1 MKGWCKTMT
10 LQEILKAKGLSDE
23 DIQSVIGEMK
33 QNKIFTASEENL
45 DIRYGKLKG
54 DFDNLTTQ
62 HGEST
67 KLIEELKKSNA
78 GNEGLQNKI
87 TEYETKVQ
95 NLEKELQQTKV
106 DSALKVALL
115 EANVTDVDYLTFK
128 IKEKGEVKLGDD
140 GKIKGIDDTIAAL
153 KTQFPQHFASESKKK
168 IDENKLPNGEE
179 HKDGFTKKDI
189 LSKPYA
195 ERLRMYQEN
204 PEQFNQAM
212 NTEN

>member
-1 MKGWCKTMT
+1 MT

-23 DIQSVIGEMK
+23 DIQSVVGEMK

-54 DFDNLTTQ
+54 DFDNLTKQ

-67 KLIEELKKSNA
+67 TLIEQLKKDNA
-78 GNEGLQNKI
+78 GNEALQGKI

-95 NLEKELQQTKV
+95 QLETELEQTKIE
-106 DSALKVALL
+106 SALKVALL
-115 EANVTDVDYLTFK
+115 EANVTDVDYLSFK

-168 IDENKLPNGEE
+168 IDENKLPGSD
-179 HKDGFTKKDI
+179 DGHDGLTKKDI
-189 LSKPYA
+189 LSKPYS
-195 ERLRMYQEN
+195 ERLKIFQEN
-204 PEQFNQAM
+204 PELFKETM
-212 NTEN
+212 NGSN

>member
-1 MKGWCKTMT
+1 MT
-10 LQEILKAKGLSDE
+10 LQEILKAKGLDDKAVE
-23 DIQSVIGEMK
+23 ETIGEMK

-54 DFDNLTTQ
+54 DYDALTKQ

-67 KLIEELKKSNA
+67 NLIEQLKKDNA
-78 GNEGLQNKI
+78 GNAGLQQKI
-87 TEYETKVQ
+87 TDYEKNIADLTAENEQLKI
-95 NLEKELQQTKV
+95 
-106 DSALKVALL
+106 DSALKIALL
-115 EANVTDVDYLTFK
+115 EAKVSDVDYLTFK

-168 IDENKLPNGEE
+168 IDENKLPNG
-179 HKDGFTKKDI
+179 DGNGDGMTKKEL

-195 ERLRMYQEN
+195 ERQKIYQEN
-204 PEQFNQAM
+204 PDLFNEIM
-212 NTEN
+212 NSEN

>member
-1 MKGWCKTMT
+1 MT

-168 IDENKLPNGEE
+168 IDENKLPNGDSDKN
-179 HKDGFTKKDI
+179 HGVTKDQFEKMSYMDRLKLHDENPEAYLEFTKK
-189 LSKPYA
+189 
-195 ERLRMYQEN
+195 E
-204 PEQFNQAM
+204 
-212 NTEN
+212 